1 MKSKSVNQLRLIVPL
16 LIAVLGSVVSAT
28 GTNTTWYVPGNYP
41 SISSAVN
48 APEVNDGDTIVLNTN
63 LWTECGI
70 EVTKSLTIT
79 GLGMTNTI
87 LQGAVARGKASNR
100 IFQMNNAAKAL
111 TIQNLTLQYGLAPS
125 GFYGGGALLN
135 AAGTTTV
142 QNCVLTMNDSL
153 VNVTGGGA
161 IAQPTTGDSTYAQL
175 NLLNCLFSG
184 NTASNSGGAL
194 FVGSLV
200 MIDSCSFIS
209 NSVVTGGGGAMTT
222 TYALGKNITV
232 RNSTFFDNHT
242 TGKNTRGGA
251 IHIGAAG
258 TITIYNCTVVSNSC
272 GYEYGAGLSANIP
285 FSATSTIFA
294 GNTPN
299 EIWGVGPGADAGVL
313 SNCLLQGN
321 VSNTTNINCITGD
334 PLLKP
339 LAYNGGITP
348 TLALSTGSP
357 ALEKGV
363 NPANL
368 SLDQRG
374 AGYPRARGAAVDI
387 GAVQFAP
394 AP

>member
-1 MKSKSVNQLRLIVPL
+1 MKNKSVNQLRLIVPI

-28 GTNTTWYVPGNYP
+28 GTNTTWYVPGNYQ
-41 SISSAVN
+41 SISNAVN

-70 EVTKSLTIT
+70 EITKSLTIS

-87 LQGAVARGKASNR
+87 LQGAAARGKASNR
-100 IFQMNNAAKAL
+100 IFQMNTANKAL
-111 TIQNLTLQYGLAPS
+111 IIQNLTLQYGLAPS

-135 AAGTTTV
+135 AAGATTV

-153 VNVTGGGA
+153 VNFTGGGA
-161 IAQPTTGDSTYAQL
+161 IAQPTSSDSPNAQL
-175 NLLNCLFSG
+175 NLLNCLFSD
-184 NTASNSGGAL
+184 NTAANNGGAIFVGSSVLIDGCSFVSISVATGSGGAM
-194 FVGSLV
+194 STTQAKE
-200 MIDSCSFIS
+200 IS
-209 NSVVTGGGGAMTT
+209 
-222 TYALGKNITV
+222 V
-232 RNSTFFDNHT
+232 RNSTFFGNRS
-242 TGKNTRGGA
+242 TGSNSRGSAIQLGA
-251 IHIGAAG
+251 KG
-258 TITIYNCTVVSNSC
+258 TVTIYNCTVAANSA

-334 PLLKP
+334 PLLKL